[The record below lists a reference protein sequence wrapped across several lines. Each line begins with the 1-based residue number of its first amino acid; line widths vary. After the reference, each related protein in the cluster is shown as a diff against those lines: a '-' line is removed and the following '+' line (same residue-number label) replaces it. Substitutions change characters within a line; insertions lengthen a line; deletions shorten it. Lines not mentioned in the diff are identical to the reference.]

1 METSELLIWTASTLL
16 LLSYGRL
23 IWHWRNTWPAPSHP
37 QTSPLKPQPSTL
49 PPPPSNLNP
58 PLLIPL
64 RNESDRITPL
74 LDVLAGQ
81 GKPAIWLID
90 DHSEDGT
97 AEVIARWATTHPE
110 VEVHLLTSHGTGKK
124 AAIRTG
130 MNALPGT
137 VDHVLLTDADARPG
151 PGWLAAWGAAIA
163 AHPQVALHLGEVRIG
178 PGAGVRGGVERVEFA
193 AMMGWAAATARMG
206 KPANASGANLC
217 VRRGDWLAADLRE
230 DVASGDDVFLAQHL
244 AAAGRPVVWCAAEGT
259 KIEVAPTANWSEL
272 LQQRA
277 RWGRKS
283 NRYPDWRAQAVAG
296 IIVAT
301 NLWMIAAAATSLWP
315 LAIGKVVLDGW
326 LTQRLQGPR
335 WRVKDWLAFSLLY
348 PVVVVG
354 SLGLAYLMPGKM
366 QWKARPLQQ
375 RNR

>member
-1 METSELLIWTASTLL
+1 METSELVIWTASTLL

-23 IWHWRNTWPAPSHP
+23 IWRWRNAWPAPP
-37 QTSPLKPQPSTL
+37 PPQPSPL
-49 PPPPSNLNP
+49 NPNPSTPTP
-58 PLLIPL
+58 PLLIAL
-64 RNESDRITPL
+64 RNEANRITPL
-74 LDVLAGQ
+74 LDALAEQ
-81 GKPAIWLID
+81 GIPAIWLVD

-97 AEVIARWATTHPE
+97 TEVVERWAATHPE
-110 VEVHLLTSHGTGKK
+110 VELHLLTSTGTGKK

-130 MNALPGT
+130 MNALPAGT
-137 VDHVLLTDADARPG
+137 EHLLLTDADAQPSA
-151 PGWLAAWGAAIA
+151 GWLAAWGAVVA
-163 AHPQVALHLGEVRIG
+163 ANPGIALHLGEVRIG
-178 PGAGVRGGVERVEFA
+178 SGAGLRGGVERVEFA
-193 AMMGWAAATARMG
+193 AMMGWAAATARTG
-206 KPANASGANLC
+206 RPANASGANLC
-217 VRRGDWLAADLRE
+217 VRRADWLAADLRE

-244 AAAGRPVVWCAAEGT
+244 AATGRPVAWCAAEGT
-259 KIEVAPTANWSEL
+259 QIEVAPTASWSEL

-315 LAIGKVVLDGW
+315 LAIGKVLLDGW

-348 PVVVVG
+348 PVVVGG
-354 SLGLAYLMPGKM
+354 SLGLAYLMPRKM

-375 RNR
+375 SNR